1 MQQARFLFQRLVV
14 ALGRELFPYL
24 APMVVRL
31 VRDCRLRD
39 VIDIAPVIGQL
50 VYRFKVRVRFGGQ
63 GAKEG
68 EGAGGEGGRGGE
80 MRGGVETGEAQ
91 GAGFLVRRPLRASVF
106 SLFC

>member
-50 VYRFKVRVRFGGQ
+50 VYRFKVRLAR
-63 GAKEG
+63 ARG
-68 EGAGGEGGRGGE
+68 ELGEGGGKGGGRRGQR
-80 MRGGVETGEAQ
+80 RGNGRG
-91 GAGFLVRRPLRASVF
+91 S
-106 SLFC
+106 